1 MNPVE
6 SGKIQVAAIHQINGS
21 RFPDQLI
28 EDIDF
33 VNLATSHDHHRG
45 NTAAQVEQGMQLD
58 GGLASAE
65 LSRQISGVHE

>member
-1 MNPVE
+1 
-6 SGKIQVAAIHQINGS
+6 
-21 RFPDQLI
+21 
-28 EDIDF
+28 